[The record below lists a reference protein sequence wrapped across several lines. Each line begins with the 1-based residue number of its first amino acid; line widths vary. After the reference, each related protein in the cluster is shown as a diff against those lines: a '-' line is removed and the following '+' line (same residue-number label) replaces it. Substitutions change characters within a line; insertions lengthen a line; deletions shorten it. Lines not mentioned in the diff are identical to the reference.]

1 MYGLNF
7 TVLDNPECNIHEM
20 SLDNPHY
27 DTIGIFLLFTYS
39 LRFTLEK
46 NIIISCFSNSALES
60 FRLKFKVN
68 SKDNEPLCNVL
79 CKYVY
84 TYILYVYFRLF
95 ES

>member
-27 DTIGIFLLFTYS
+27 DTIEIFYYLPTHVAS
-39 LRFTLEK
+39 LEK
-46 NIIISCFSNSALES
+46 NIIISYFSNSALES

>member
-7 TVLDNPECNIHEM
+7 TVLDNPECNIHKM

-39 LRFTLEK
+39 LRFMLEK
-46 NIIISCFSNSALES
+46 NIIISYFSNSALES